1 VLTLMARS
9 EVPSPFFQQAPAQ
22 FIGAAASPVRANGC
36 QGGRGVK
43 NLVQRARQGGCEWI
57 RGQSRVWTA
66 ANAEAPCGGPVFK
79 GGLGAR
85 DIFGRRGSS
94 IGARP
99 KRRGKRG
106 AASAGPTLCHCTPV

>member
-22 FIGAAASPVRANGC
+22 FIGAAASGAGLKTSSSAL
-36 QGGRGVK
+36 GR
-43 NLVQRARQGGCEWI
+43 GGCEWI

-66 ANAEAPCGGPVFK
+66 ANAEAPCGGRVFK